1 MEWRNLPNLKLLHL
15 LQTIFKQ
22 PLFGCKVCHCKGD
35 TVHVCFGGTVFFAS
49 GFGPRKEGLADTHGI
64 AFTVH
69 KGQKFPQQLCN
80 RVDATLEEVHEK
92 RERERGE
99 GWRKENEKIG
109 RANWLA
115 E

>member
-1 MEWRNLPNLKLLHL
+1 MEEHTQPVGTGFFYDL
-15 LQTIFKQ
+15 LQRIFKQ
-22 PLFGCKVCHCKGD
+22 PLFGCKVCHCKCD

-80 RVDATLEEVHEK
+80 RVDATLVEVREKGEE
-92 RERERGE
+92 ERERGWVGVGVGGE
-99 GWRKENEKIG
+99 QRK
-109 RANWLA
+109 
-115 E
+115 

>member
-1 MEWRNLPNLKLLHL
+1 M
-15 LQTIFKQ
+15 
-22 PLFGCKVCHCKGD
+22 
-35 TVHVCFGGTVFFAS
+35 HVCFGGTVFFAS

-92 RERERGE
+92 REREERGGAKKMRKLVE
-99 GWRKENEKIG
+99 QIGWPNENEHKENCQGEY
-109 RANWLA
+109 LPC
-115 E
+115 